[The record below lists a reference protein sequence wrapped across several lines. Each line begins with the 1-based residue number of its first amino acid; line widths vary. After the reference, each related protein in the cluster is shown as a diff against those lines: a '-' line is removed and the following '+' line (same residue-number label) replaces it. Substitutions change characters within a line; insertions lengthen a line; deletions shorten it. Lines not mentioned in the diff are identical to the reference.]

1 MTPKPTESP
10 TERELRDL
18 LPCRG
23 DDCFAQVEWLPDEEH
38 VTCEPECNC
47 ACHHAPAIAS
57 WHDAKVAEL
66 KAENERLRESFDEF
80 GPDCAHDNHQPYCRH
95 YKGLRQRLARLT
107 EAARK
112 LKEAVWRACDWPEG
126 GRVDDASEAL
136 DAILNEQET
145 A

>member
-1 MTPKPTESP
+1 MTESP
-10 TERELRDL
+10 TERELGELLSSCRYEQDWDL
-18 LPCRG
+18 FNADPEGQWLATA
-23 DDCFAQVEWLPDEEH
+23 DDVFAAV
-38 VTCEPECNC
+38 
-47 ACHHAPAIAS
+47 AS